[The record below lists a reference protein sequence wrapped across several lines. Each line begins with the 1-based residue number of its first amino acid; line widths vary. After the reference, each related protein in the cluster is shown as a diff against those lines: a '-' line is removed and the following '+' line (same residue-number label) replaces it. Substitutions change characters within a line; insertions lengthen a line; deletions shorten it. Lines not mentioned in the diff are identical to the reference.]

1 MQKTQVE
8 FSWKGNLFY
17 SRLKNYKFIIF
28 IVSIIIVIILFWIF
42 NSLFE
47 KEINRDSYVILMN
60 WNATLNSIPLKIEN
74 KEKIVKWDAVRTLW
88 NNALAVLEWWDGS
101 VTRLWW
107 NTSIKIDNLYL
118 SSNLEKINIS
128 FNLLSWKSW
137 STVISFLW
145 DDSYFKES
153 FRDSVAAVRWTI
165 FDLDLDKD
173 YLYVINHKVHLTK
186 KNWDTIVVN
195 EKKPFNLTHFNFIAL
210 EKFLKNFKDKSWEG
224 LNYKIDKDLFKWL
237 EKQIS
242 SNLNNLINID
252 NINIDKI
259 LNNNLKKKELYDKI
273 IADYQKLNFVKPDN
287 GELFK
292 KKMELKDAL
301 IKLSSAENKNMLI
314 QNSLYDFKDIVDSKN
329 YDNIDI
335 LLKIFWNNKKILES
349 LNFNNIIDFNN
360 IPEFLRNKF
369 NDLQINI
376 LNKTNDLKNIDIKN
390 KISDLK
396 IKADIL
402 KESLINK

>member
-1 MQKTQVE
+1 MQKIQVE
-8 FSWKGNLFY
+8 LSWKVKLFY
-17 SRLKNYKFIIF
+17 SKLINNKFIIF
-28 IVSIIIVIILFWIF
+28 IILIIISIILFWIF
-42 NSLFE
+42 NSLSE
-47 KEINRDSYVILMN
+47 KEVNRDSYVILMN

-74 KEKIVKWDAVRTLW
+74 KKKVINWDTVRTLW

-107 NTSIKIDNLYL
+107 NSSIKIDNLYL
-118 SSNLEKINIS
+118 SANLEKINIS
-128 FNLLSWKSW
+128 FKLLSWKSW
-137 STVISFLW
+137 STVVSFLW
-145 DDSYFKES
+145 DESYFKES

-173 YLYVINHKVHLTK
+173 YLYVIKHKVNLTE
-186 KNWDTIVVN
+186 KNWKTIVVN
-195 EKKPFNLTHFNFIAL
+195 EKKPFNLTDFNFIDL
-210 EKFLKNFKDKSWEG
+210 EKFLKNFKDKAWEG

-301 IKLSSAENKNMLI
+301 IKLSSGENKNMLI